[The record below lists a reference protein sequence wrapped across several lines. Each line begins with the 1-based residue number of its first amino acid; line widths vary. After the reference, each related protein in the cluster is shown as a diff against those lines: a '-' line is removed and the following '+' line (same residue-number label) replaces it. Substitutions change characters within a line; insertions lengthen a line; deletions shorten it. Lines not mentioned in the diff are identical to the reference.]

1 MFMLID
7 IGLSF
12 LHVMVFKIVLTCF
25 CNQKPRRLPTKKIY
39 ESLKRPAAGATF
51 DHLDCLSKNIASTNF
66 KPIQKLDST
75 NKHRIFWGYFIYSF
89 ASMFSFFKFY
99 ISQNVLSFFIF
110 LNKDYLYKLIF
121 FYFYFIFSVL
131 YFFILLMYSFLFWFL
146 FVLFAFFI
154 CVLIFPYFRGNSLNS
169 RACL

>member
-75 NKHRIFWGYFIYSF
+75 NKHWIFWGYFIYSF

-131 YFFILLMYSFLFWFL
+131 YFLFCLCIHFYFDFCLFYLPFLYVFWF
-146 FVLFAFFI
+146 F
-154 CVLIFPYFRGNSLNS
+154 LISAEIP
-169 RACL
+169 